1 MAIKRVPVSFAVERW
16 MRMPGISTN
25 IPTATPGELF
35 VFSGYA
41 DFTGGSGDSSDINGP
56 LEGDGF
62 ADTAAQETWV
72 EYDIEQMVVGPHWR
86 RIEGVCPTV
95 VIGGHSQ
102 VSPDVADAMGFRVQG
117 ISKVDSVS
125 LAPGA
130 NRIRLSVNV
139 AVRGGT
145 RRKDPDT
152 GLPSNGL
159 GPVVRSDGQ
168 RRSLFR
174 WVVGS
179 NLKVSDWLGV
189 RHGHQASAFKFCG

>member
-86 RIEGVCPTV
+86 KSRACARPSLSAATLRSRRMLRTQWDLE
-95 VIGGHSQ
+95 
-102 VSPDVADAMGFRVQG
+102 FR
-117 ISKVDSVS
+117 
-125 LAPGA
+125 A
-130 NRIRLSVNV
+130 
-139 AVRGGT
+139 
-145 RRKDPDT
+145 
-152 GLPSNGL
+152 
-159 GPVVRSDGQ
+159 
-168 RRSLFR
+168 
-174 WVVGS
+174 
-179 NLKVSDWLGV
+179 
-189 RHGHQASAFKFCG
+189 

>member
-35 VFSGYA
+35 VLSGYA

-117 ISKVDSVS
+117 ITKVDSVS
-125 LAPGA
+125 VAAGA

-139 AVRGGT
+139 AVRGGLDGKILT
-145 RRKDPDT
+145 LAYQVTAWGRLSVPMGNEGVFLLDRRIQLK
-152 GLPSNGL
+152 S
-159 GPVVRSDGQ
+159 Q
-168 RRSLFR
+168 RL
-174 WVVGS
+174 VGS
-179 NLKVSDWLGV
+179 PS
-189 RHGHQASAFKFCG
+189 